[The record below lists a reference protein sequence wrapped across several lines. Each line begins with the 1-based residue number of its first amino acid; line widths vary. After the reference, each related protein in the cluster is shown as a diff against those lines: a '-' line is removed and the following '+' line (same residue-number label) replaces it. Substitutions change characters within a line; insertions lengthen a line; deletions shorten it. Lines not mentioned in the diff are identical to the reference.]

1 MGMPWRP
8 EIWFVGVI
16 YREKAN
22 DGIARPLPGG
32 QESQGQAGTFTIN
45 CWKEMDYNVI
55 DEFLG
60 KQ

>member
-45 CWKEMDYNVI
+45 C
-55 DEFLG
+55 
-60 KQ
+60 